1 METIE
6 RFWAEVLAGA
16 GIGNKLLYSVSAIVF
31 FWLLSRLLTGLLQR
45 GREVQIQYR
54 IRKTIAYTTSAAAI
68 LVVGRIWFVGFQSV
82 STYLGLL
89 SAGLAIAMQTPLVN
103 LAGWGFILW
112 RRPMQVGDRIEIGGH
127 RGDVIDQ
134 RLFMFG
140 LMEVGNW
147 VDADQSTGRVIH
159 IPNGKVFT
167 EVLAN
172 YSQGFHH
179 IWNEVPVLVTF
190 ESDWRKAKRILEEI
204 ARQHGTQLSAAAEK
218 KVREAAKKFMI
229 FYSTLTPTV
238 YTTVRDCG
246 VLLTI
251 RSLCDPR
258 QRRNTE
264 QAIWEDILD
273 AFAKEDDIDFAYP
286 TVRRYANDREGKPG
300 TRPEAVHEAALPA
313 GEPAAAPVPP
323 A

>member
-1 METIE
+1 
-6 RFWAEVLAGA
+6 
-16 GIGNKLLYSVSAIVF
+16 
-31 FWLLSRLLTGLLQR
+31 
-45 GREVQIQYR
+45 
-54 IRKTIAYTTSAAAI
+54 
-68 LVVGRIWFVGFQSV
+68 
-82 STYLGLL
+82 
-89 SAGLAIAMQTPLVN
+89 
-103 LAGWGFILW
+103 
-112 RRPMQVGDRIEIGGH
+112 VGDRIEIGGH

-134 RLFMFG
+134 RLFMFS

-159 IPNGKVFT
+159 VPNGKIFT

-204 ARQHGTQLSAAAEK
+204 AGHHGTRLSANAEQ

-229 FYSTLTPTV
+229 FYSTLTPAV

-286 TVRRYANDREGKPG
+286 TTRLYANDREGKRG
-300 TRPEAVHEAALPA
+300 VRPDAVYASVPETGDPA
-313 GEPAAAPVPP
+313 GVHAPP

>member
-1 METIE
+1 M
-6 RFWAEVLAGA
+6 
-16 GIGNKLLYSVSAIVF
+16 
-31 FWLLSRLLTGLLQR
+31 
-45 GREVQIQYR
+45 
-54 IRKTIAYTTSAAAI
+54 I
-68 LVVGRIWFVGFQSV
+68 LVVGRIWFVGFESLT
-82 STYLGLL
+82 TYFGLL

-112 RRPMQVGDRIEIGGH
+112 RRPFNVGDRVEIAGT

-134 RLFMFG
+134 RLFMFS

-147 VDADQSTGRVIH
+147 VNADQSTGRVIH
-159 IPNGKVFT
+159 VPNGKIFT
-167 EVLAN
+167 EALAN

-179 IWNEVPVLVTF
+179 IWHEVPVLITF

-204 ARQHGTQLSAAAEK
+204 AGHHGARLSAGAEK

-229 FYSTLTPTV
+229 FYSTLTPAV
-238 YTTVRDCG
+238 YTTVKDCG
-246 VLLTI
+246 VLLTV

-273 AFAKEDDIDFAYP
+273 AFAKESDIDFAYP
-286 TVRRYANDREGKPG
+286 TQRFYANDREGKPG
-300 TRPEAVHEAALPA
+300 TRPEAVYADAGPPPGPA
-313 GEPAAAPVPP
+313 GA
-323 A
+323 

>member
-1 METIE
+1 MATIE
-6 RFWAEVLAGA
+6 RFWTEVLAGA
-16 GIGNKLLYSVSAIVF
+16 GINNKLLYTASAILF
-31 FWLLSRLLTGLLQR
+31 FWLLARLLSALLQR
-45 GREVQIQYR
+45 GRDVQVQYR
-54 IRKTIAYTTSAAAI
+54 IRKTVGYATSAAAI
-68 LVVGRIWFVGFQSV
+68 FVIGRIWFVGFQSV
-82 STYLGLL
+82 SMYLGLL

-112 RRPMQVGDRIEIGGH
+112 RRPLNVGDRIEIDGH

-134 RLFMFG
+134 RLFMFS

-159 IPNGKVFT
+159 IPNGKIFT

-190 ESDWRKAKRILEEI
+190 ESDWRKAKGILEEI
-204 ARQHGTQLSAAAEK
+204 AGHHGTRLSANAEK

-238 YTTVRDCG
+238 YTSVKDCG

-258 QRRNTE
+258 QRRGTN

-286 TVRRYANDREGKPG
+286 TVRRYMNEHEGKPG
-300 TRPEAVHEAALPA
+300 TRPDAVYA
-313 GEPAAAPVPP
+313 GAT
-323 A
+323 